1 MNNLSEFLAL
11 SPQKLLTGHAHIC
24 LYASILVLCEK
35 NGQLDTIHVTRK
47 ELMVLSQIK
56 SNATYHKC
64 MRELVNSGY
73 VEYTPS
79 YHPSRGSQIVI
90 LSTEGDSLFG
100 SRLQ

>member
-1 MNNLSEFLAL
+1 MNNLSDFLAL

-35 NGQLDTIHVTRK
+35 NGRGGTVDVTRK
-47 ELMVLSQIK
+47 ELMTLSQIK

-64 MRELVNSGY
+64 MRELVNTGY
-73 VEYTPS
+73 IEYKPS
-79 YHPSRGSQIVI
+79 YHPSLGSQIVI
-90 LSTEGDSLFG
+90 LSTKGDSPVG